1 MIGIEKLGVNGYG
14 IVVKNLIRIYAC
26 FFLIDHF
33 KL

>member
-14 IVVKNLIRIYAC
+14 IVVKNLIRIYA